1 MLNYVGK
8 LADNCMV
15 DLEMNQAMEP
25 FLDTKEHK
33 NNDKILEAALAQAQP
48 NKRL

>member
-1 MLNYVGK
+1 MGK

-15 DLEMNQAMEP
+15 DLEMNQAMKP

-33 NNDKILEAALAQAQP
+33 NDDKILEAALAQAQP
-48 NKRL
+48 KNSI